1 MAYYCAILT
10 LRFAGFT
17 PRLRSESLNSANA
30 AALSRTAAAQLKK
43 SAAAPQLSSLNTS
56 YMNNMNTMNLY
67 GAFFFVKEPQTHCV
81 C

>member
-56 YMNNMNTMNLY
+56 YMNNMNNNE
-67 GAFFFVKEPQTHCV
+67 FIWRVFFVKEPQTHCV